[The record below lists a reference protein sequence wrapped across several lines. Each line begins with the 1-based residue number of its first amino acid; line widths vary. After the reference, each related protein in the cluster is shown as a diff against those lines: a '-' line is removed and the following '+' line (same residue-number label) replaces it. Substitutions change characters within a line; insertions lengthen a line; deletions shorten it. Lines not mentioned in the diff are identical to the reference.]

1 MWKKILLVIV
11 MIISV
16 IVVLALIKF
25 PMYRYGRN
33 VYDQK
38 YFQSYGKV
46 ASTPTYP
53 VLRDWMKLLND
64 STPYNKI
71 VIPGTHD
78 SLTYDWEATYNIVRL
93 YTGYWAKTQY
103 LSARQ
108 QLDAGVRYFD
118 ARVGYDKA
126 SGKVVCFHGDFT
138 NYNDYSKVIDDL
150 SSFITE
156 NPSEVI
162 VWKLLVYDNEPNA
175 RQTCLPLINEFHKKL
190 NFIPLTPNRF
200 SDTLATLRDARPD
213 KKRGGIIL
221 VSPYSVGP
229 EGSVWSNGFISDP
242 YDESSPIINKNAL
255 TMSRKPTNQ
264 PTIQPTNQP
273 HPSDHPRFQSTMKKI
288 YSTKIFPE
296 QNLTVMQYIAVYNT
310 AQKTSLLY
318 SVEAISANLNSMIL
332 DKTIPDPPPSGYNV
346 IMIDF
351 LTPQL
356 AAGIIDYNL
365 QLNKIK

>member
-25 PMYRYGRN
+25 PLYRYGRN
-33 VYDQK
+33 VYDKK

-64 STPYNKI
+64 ATPYNKI

-126 SGKVVCFHGDFT
+126 SGKVVCFHGSFT
-138 NYNDYSKVIDDL
+138 NYNDYSTVIDEL
-150 SSFITE
+150 SSFIAQ

-190 NFIPLTPNRF
+190 NFIPVTPNRF
-200 SDTLATLRDARPD
+200 STTLAGLRDARPD
-213 KKRGGIIL
+213 KTRAGIIL
-221 VSPYSVGP
+221 VSPFKVGP
-229 EGSVWSNGFISDP
+229 EGSVWSDGFISDP
-242 YDESSPIINKNAL
+242 YDESAPIINKNAL
-255 TMSRKPTNQ
+255 TMSNKPKPTTQ
-264 PTIQPTNQP
+264 PTEIPLILK
-273 HPSDHPRFQSTMKKI
+273 STMKKI

-365 QLNKIK
+365 NLNLK

>member
-1 MWKKILLVIV
+1 
-11 MIISV
+11 
-16 IVVLALIKF
+16 
-25 PMYRYGRN
+25 
-33 VYDQK
+33 
-38 YFQSYGKV
+38 
-46 ASTPTYP
+46 
-53 VLRDWMKLLND
+53 MKLMND
-64 STPYNKI
+64 ATPFNKI

-78 SLTYDWEATYNIVRL
+78 SLTYDWEDTYNIFQI

-103 LSARQ
+103 LSTRQ

-126 SGKVVCFHGDFT
+126 SGKVVCFHGNFT
-138 NYNDYSKVIDDL
+138 NYNDYSKDIDEL
-150 SSFITE
+150 SNFITE

-190 NFIPLTPNRF
+190 NLIPVTPNRF
-200 SDTLATLRDARPD
+200 STTLAGLRDARPD
-213 KKRGGIIL
+213 KTSGGVIL
-221 VSPYSVGP
+221 VSPFSVVGP

-242 YDESSPIINKNAL
+242 YDESAPIVNKNAL
-255 TMSRKPTNQ
+255 TMSNKPKPTEI
-264 PTIQPTNQP
+264 PLILK
-273 HPSDHPRFQSTMKKI
+273 STMKKI

-310 AQKTSLLY
+310 EQKSSLLY
-318 SVEAISANLNSMIL
+318 SVESISANLNSMIL
-332 DKTIPDPPPSGYNV
+332 DKTIPPPPPSGYNV

-356 AAGIIDYNL
+356 SAGIIDYNL
-365 QLNKIK
+365 SNVKVM